1 MTTNDTTFKKN
12 QYYVIGNRAIEGEFI
27 YDSTRDYLDC
37 LTLIRAK
44 TPVYHVAVIAYCL
57 LPDSYIFL
65 LRQDGLR
72 SISEFLSASL
82 IPFLHKIDSRRGRKK
97 SPLAAPAKSYRIE
110 NDSELLYLCRYIHS
124 QPVRASLTDKAE
136 EWPFSNYRE
145 WLGLRKGRLKD
156 EWFIL
161 NYFHDPSEYKNFVEK
176 ATAEPE
182 ESIRMYVSAYS

>member
-1 MTTNDTTFKKN
+1 MTGYVTTFQKN
-12 QYYVIGNRAIEGEFI
+12 QYYVISNRATEGELI
-27 YDSTRDYLDC
+27 YDSKPDYLDC
-37 LTLIRAK
+37 LTLIREK

-57 LPDSYIFL
+57 LPTSYIFL

-72 SISEFLSASL
+72 SLSEFLTASFN
-82 IPFLHKIDSRRGRKK
+82 PFLHKINTRRGRKK
-97 SPLAAPAKSYRIE
+97 TPLAGPAKSCRIE
-110 NDSELLYLCRYIHS
+110 KNRELLYLCRYIHS
-124 QPVRASLTDKAE
+124 QPVRACLVDKAE

-161 NYFHDPSEYKNFVEK
+161 NYFHDPSEYKSFVEK

-182 ESIRMYVSAYS
+182 ESIRAYVFT